1 MKGERHEAGFSPL
14 LLYKFRLRNDLKD
27 AKFDGQYLENP
38 FQSDKYAKYL
48 CTMSRFTST
57 A

>member
-1 MKGERHEAGFSPL
+1 MKGERPEAGFSPL

-27 AKFDGQYLENP
+27 AKFDRQYLEEL
-38 FQSDKYAKYL
+38 FQSDKYAEYL
-48 CTMSRFTST
+48 RTMSRFTST